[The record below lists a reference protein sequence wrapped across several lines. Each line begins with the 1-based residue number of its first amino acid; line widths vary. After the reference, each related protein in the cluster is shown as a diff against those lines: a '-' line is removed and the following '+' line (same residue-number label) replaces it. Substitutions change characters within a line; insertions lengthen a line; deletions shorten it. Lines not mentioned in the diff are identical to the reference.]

1 MYSLNEIDVTAKRA
15 ARGAGLPWGIAEEAG
30 KSARYLEANGLPGAE
45 TTLALLNQID
55 GTDCRENCPDTS
67 SPVWTAT
74 SGALCPLM
82 SGTALS
88 DLANTFSTNV
98 DVNLGAMLSPL
109 LFVPF
114 VAMVASRM
122 DPPIEVSW
130 PGAKIIVSDLGLSIE
145 GSKDAL
151 TASRVENVRCMSCA
165 SVTIHNAVPVRAPI
179 SAKAWSALGD
189 LGHRTFAP
197 DTEASRLSG
206 AVAGLSDND

>member
-15 ARGAGLPWGIAEEAG
+15 ARGAGLPWGISEEAG

-45 TTLALLNQID
+45 TTLALLKQID
-55 GTDCRENCPDTS
+55 GTDCRENCPDTGS
-67 SPVWTAT
+67 AIWTAK

-88 DLANTFSTNV
+88 DLANKFSTEAEV
-98 DVNLGAMLSPL
+98 TLGAMLNPL

-114 VAMVASRM
+114 VAVVASQTETS
-122 DPPIEVSW
+122 IEVSW
-130 PGAKIIVSDLGLSIE
+130 SGAKIVVSASGLSTE

-151 TASRVENVRCMSCA
+151 TVSRVDSVQCKSC
-165 SVTIHNAVPVRAPI
+165 SAVKNPSAAPSRAPI
-179 SAKAWSALGD
+179 LVETWSHLGD

-197 DTEASRLSG
+197 DTEASRIAG
-206 AVAGLSDND
+206 AGAGLSDND